1 MGSYRIVGA
10 GLAGLLAGNML
21 SRMGKNITLVEAQ
34 DSLPNNH
41 SAVLR
46 FRSSIVS
53 DVTGIPFKP
62 VRVMR
67 TVQNWRNELADSL
80 AYAYKATG
88 TIALRSSIR
97 ENKEMATRYIAP
109 PDLIA
114 QLAEGQDIE
123 FTCFSDFRAVPSHP
137 IISTVPMP
145 ILAKALGYK
154 GFEEAGVEFKSVPG
168 FNMNFRIPGIDV
180 YGTVYLPYP
189 DTIWNRVSI
198 TGDRVTAEYSNVKPH
213 MVNQWLEAMSKSGD
227 ITIQPRFA
235 GYIDEALNAIGLMG
249 VVSTQKV
256 LENDFSVKRQT
267 YQKIMPIDDRERKR
281 FMLWATEVHAI
292 YSLGRFATWRPG
304 LLLDDLVNDVRQIE
318 RMAGDAYHRRLKGT

>member
-1 MGSYRIVGA
+1 MTGFRIVGA
-10 GLAGLLAGNML
+10 GLAGLLAANML
-21 SRMGKNITLVEAQ
+21 SKTKHPVHIVEAQ

-53 DVTGIPFKP
+53 DVTGIPFKE

-80 AYAYKATG
+80 SYGFKATG
-88 TIALRSSIR
+88 TIALRSSVR

-114 QLAEGQDIE
+114 QLADGFIIQ
-123 FTCFSDFRAVPSHP
+123 FGVFSDFSAPRTMPT
-137 IISTVPMP
+137 ISTIPMP
-145 ILAKALGYK
+145 VLAKALGYT
-154 GFEEAGVEFKSVPG
+154 GFKEAGIEFASVPG

-180 YGTVYLPYP
+180 YGSVYLPTP
-189 DTIWNRVSI
+189 DTIWNRVSV

-213 MVNQWLEAMSKSGD
+213 MVNSWLEGMSTRGD
-227 ITIQPRFA
+227 ISVQPRFA
-235 GYIDEALNAIGLMG
+235 GYIDEALNAIGLIDAI
-249 VVSTQKV
+249 STQKV
-256 LENDFSVKRQT
+256 LENDFSVRRQQ
-267 YQKIMPIDDRERKR
+267 YQKIMPIPDRERKR
-281 FMLWATEVHAI
+281 FMLWASEVHSI

-318 RMAGDAYHRRLKGT
+318 RMAGDAYHRRLKGL